1 MGSLEKTEKLLTRLL
16 EGIASLCLLAILVLI
31 VILVTLRYVFNEGI
45 VGANEFATILFVYTT
60 AIGSAVA
67 IGRREHI
74 SVDYLVEKLRPGSRR
89 WADVGTLVLVAVING
104 VLLWQ
109 SFQWISITGSYIM
122 PATLLPR
129 VVVQVSVPIG
139 CSLAIF
145 YCFVRL
151 ANTLRGESRTEA
163 E

>member
-1 MGSLEKTEKLLTRLL
+1 MRSLEKAERILTRVL
-16 EGIASLCLLAILVLI
+16 EAIASLCLLAILVLI
-31 VILVTLRYVFNEGI
+31 VILVTLRYLFNAGI

-74 SVDYLVEKLRPGSRR
+74 SVDYLVERLGPGPRR
-89 WADVGTLVLVAVING
+89 WADVGALVLVAIING

-109 SFQWISITGSYIM
+109 SFHWISVTGSYIM

-129 VVVQVSVPIG
+129 VVVQVSVPVG

-151 ANTLRGESRTEA
+151 ANTLREA
-163 E
+163 SGTGAD

>member
-74 SVDYLVEKLRPGSRR
+74 SVDYLVEKLRPRSRR
-89 WADVGTLVLVAVING
+89 WADVGALVLVAVING

-109 SFQWISITGSYIM
+109 SFQWISVTGSYIM

-151 ANTLRGESRTEA
+151 ANTLRGESGTGA
-163 E
+163 D

>member
-16 EGIASLCLLAILVLI
+16 EGITSLCLLAILVLI
-31 VILVTLRYVFNEGI
+31 VVLVTLRYVFNEGI

-74 SVDYLVEKLRPGSRR
+74 SVDYLVEKLRPGSRC
-89 WADVGTLVLVAVING
+89 WADVGALVLVAVING
-104 VLLWQ
+104 VLLWE
-109 SFQWISITGSYIM
+109 SFRWISITGSYIM

>member
-1 MGSLEKTEKLLTRLL
+1 MASLEKTEKLLTRLL

-31 VILVTLRYVFNEGI
+31 VVLVTLRYVFNAGI

-74 SVDYLVEKLRPGSRR
+74 SVDYLVEKLGPGSRR
-89 WADVGTLVLVAVING
+89 WADVGALVLVAVING

-109 SFQWISITGSYIM
+109 SLHWISVTGSYIM

-151 ANTLRGESRTEA
+151 ANTLRGESRTES

>member
-1 MGSLEKTEKLLTRLL
+1 MASLEKTEKLLTRLL

-74 SVDYLVEKLRPGSRR
+74 SVDYLVEKLGPGSRR
-89 WADVGTLVLVAVING
+89 WADVGALVLVAVING

-109 SFQWISITGSYIM
+109 SFRWISVTGSYIM

-151 ANTLRGESRTEA
+151 ASTLRGEPRTES